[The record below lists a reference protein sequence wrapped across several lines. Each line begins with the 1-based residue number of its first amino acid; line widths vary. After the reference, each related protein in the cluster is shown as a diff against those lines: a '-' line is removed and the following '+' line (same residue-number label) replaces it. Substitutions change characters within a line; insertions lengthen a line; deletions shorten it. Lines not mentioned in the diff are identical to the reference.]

1 MYKTHTL
8 RKGRISEENR
18 VYLIT
23 VVTHNRQRLFMDW
36 PGARPVI
43 HALRAA
49 DLEAHTSTHAWVLMP
64 DHLHW
69 LCSLRHKSLGSV
81 VGRMKSRSTVVFN
94 KNREGTGP
102 LWQKGYHDRALR
114 NEDSVLQAARYVV
127 ANPLRAG
134 LVASLAQ
141 YPLWDEQWVAAPLS
155 A

>member
-18 VYLIT
+18 VYLVT

-69 LCSLRHKSLGSV
+69 LFVAAQIFGQR
-81 VGRMKSRSTVVFN
+81 SRSNEIQV
-94 KNREGTGP
+94 NRSLQQEQGRYGAAVA
-102 LWQKGYHDRALR
+102 KGL
-114 NEDSVLQAARYVV
+114 
-127 ANPLRAG
+127 P
-134 LVASLAQ
+134 
-141 YPLWDEQWVAAPLS
+141 
-155 A
+155 